1 LNAGC
6 IARILGGALLAV
18 VDVAVALDIETRWV
32 PEIDGEAATRP
43 RLVLS
48 GRVQAGDAEKLARAF
63 AILPLDQFDGIVLH
77 SPGGAL
83 TEGRRI
89 GELFEHFLVRVIVR
103 EPFMC
108 ASACFMMYAGAAMRH
123 AHGFPQPNTLA
134 VHRGFVQPS
143 RAAVISIEALE
154 PMLAFEQEVMPRW
167 LEEHGV
173 PGDIIAIIVAGKVAP
188 LVAVNQEDIDR
199 IGPRSPRYDT
209 WIETRCTGSGKH
221 ASWTVRE
228 LPPQVAPEELA
239 QAQERRQCE
248 ATRVDA
254 ERRYRQF
261 ALQTALDAADRREAM
276 RTPPA
281 KPSRQ

>member
-1 LNAGC
+1 MSAC
-6 IARILGGALLAV
+6 IARIVGVALIAV
-18 VDVAVALDIETRWV
+18 ADAAVALDIETRWV
-32 PEIDGEAATRP
+32 PELDGEAATRP

-48 GRVQAGDAEKLARAF
+48 GRVQSGDAAKVARAF
-63 AILPLDQFDGIVLH
+63 AILPLDQFDGVVLH
-77 SPGGAL
+77 SPGGVF
-83 TEGRRI
+83 TEERRI
-89 GELFEHFLVRVIVR
+89 GELLEHFLVRVIVR
-103 EPFMC
+103 EPFAC
-108 ASACFMMYAGAAMRH
+108 ASACFVMYVGAAMRH

-134 VHRGFVQPS
+134 VHRGFVPPD
-143 RAAVISIEALE
+143 RAADMSIEAIE
-154 PMLAFEQEVMPRW
+154 RMLAFEQNVIPRW

-173 PGDIIAIIVAGKVAP
+173 PGDIIAIIVAGMVAP
-188 LVAVNQEDIDR
+188 LVALDQEDIDR

-261 ALQTALDAADRREAM
+261 ALQTSLDAADRRDAM
-276 RTPPA
+276 RTAPRNSS
-281 KPSRQ
+281 K

>member
-1 LNAGC
+1 MNAC
-6 IARILGGALLAV
+6 IARIVGGALLAIV
-18 VDVAVALDIETRWV
+18 VDVALALDIETRWV
-32 PEIDGEAATRP
+32 PELDGESGIRP

-48 GRVQAGDAEKLARAF
+48 GRVQSGDAAKLARAF
-63 AILPLDQFDGIVLH
+63 AILPLDQFDGVVLH
-77 SPGGAL
+77 SPGGVL

-89 GELFEHFLVRVIVR
+89 GELLEHFLVRVIVR
-103 EPFMC
+103 EPFVC
-108 ASACFMMYAGAAMRH
+108 ASACFVMYAGAAMRH

-134 VHRGFVQPS
+134 VHRGFVRPD
-143 RAAVISIEALE
+143 RVADVSIEALE
-154 PMLAFEQEVMPRW
+154 RMLAFEQDVIPRW
-167 LEEHGV
+167 LEERGV
-173 PGDIIAIIVAGKVAP
+173 PGDVIAIIVAGKVAP
-188 LVAVNQEDIDR
+188 VIALQQEDIDR
-199 IGPRSPRYDT
+199 IGTRSPRYDT

-221 ASWTVRE
+221 AHWTARE

-276 RTPPA
+276 RTAPRNSS
-281 KPSRQ
+281 K

>member
-1 LNAGC
+1 MNAGC
-6 IARILGGALLAV
+6 IARIVGGALLAV
-18 VDVAVALDIETRWV
+18 VDVAVALEIETRWV
-32 PEIDGEAATRP
+32 PELDGEGATRP

-48 GRVQAGDAEKLARAF
+48 GRVQRGDAVKVARAF
-63 AILPLDQFDGIVLH
+63 AILPLDQFDGVVLH
-77 SPGGAL
+77 SPGGVF

-89 GELFEHFLVRVIVR
+89 GELLEHLLVRVIVR
-103 EPFMC
+103 EPFAC
-108 ASACFMMYAGAAMRH
+108 ASACFVMYVGAAMRH

-134 VHRGFVQPS
+134 VHRGFVPPD
-143 RAAVISIEALE
+143 RAAAMSIEALE
-154 PMLAFEQEVMPRW
+154 RMLAFEQEVIPRW

-173 PGDIIAIIVAGKVAP
+173 PGDIIAIVVGGKVAP
-188 LVAVNQEDIDR
+188 LVALDQEDIDR

-276 RTPPA
+276 RTQPA
-281 KPSRQ
+281 NPSR